1 MGINDIIK
9 DSILE
14 AVNTGN
20 NINMETAVKFAVYM
34 VASLLLGIL
43 ISIIYKRYSFYREG
57 IYSRSFSTTLVGMC
71 MMSCMVTLAISTNI
85 VISLGMVGALS
96 IVRYRTAIKA
106 PVDLL
111 YLFWAITSG
120 ITLGAGMFLLAA
132 MGALAMIL
140 CMWVSARIEA
150 GQPVYV
156 YVINY
161 GEEKAQEEITGQFR
175 NFKWKLKSLIARPD
189 NYEMTLQVYGYRR
202 QEALLEVKEKILGIS
217 GVRDVAMIL
226 LDSGYQD

>member
-1 MGINDIIK
+1 MSINDIIK

-20 NINMETAVKFAVYM
+20 SIDMETGTKFAVYM
-34 VASLLLGIL
+34 AASLLLGIL

-71 MMSCMVTLAISTNI
+71 MMACMVTLAISTNI

-106 PVDLL
+106 PIDLL

-132 MGALAMIL
+132 MGALAMIV
-140 CMWVSARIEA
+140 CMWLSARIEA
-150 GQPVYV
+150 GQPVYI

-161 GEEKAQEEITGQFR
+161 EDETAQQEITLQLR
-175 NFKWKLKSLIARPD
+175 DFKWKLKSLIARPHK
-189 NYEMTLQVYGYRR
+189 YEMTLQVYGYRR
-202 QEALLEVKEKILGIS
+202 QDALLDAKERILSIS
-217 GVRDVAMIL
+217 SVRDVAMIL

>member
-1 MGINDIIK
+1 MSINDIIK
-9 DSILE
+9 DSILD

-20 NINMETAVKFAVYM
+20 GIDMATGIRFAVYM

-57 IYSRSFSTTLVGMC
+57 LYSRSFSTTLIGMC

-85 VISLGMVGALS
+85 IISLGMVGALS

-106 PVDLL
+106 PIDLL

-120 ITLGAGMFLLAA
+120 ITLGAGMFLLAT

-140 CMWVSARIEA
+140 CMWLSAKIEA

-161 GEEKAQEEITGQFR
+161 EEEKAQEEITGALR
-175 NFKWKLKSLIARPD
+175 NFKWKLKSLIARPN

-202 QEALLEVKEKILGIS
+202 QEILLETKEKLLNIS
-217 GVRDVAMIL
+217 GVHDVAMIL

>member
-1 MGINDIIK
+1 MSINDIIK

-20 NINMETAVKFAVYM
+20 GIDMATGTKFAVYM

-43 ISIIYKRYSFYREG
+43 ISIIYKRYSFYRECL
-57 IYSRSFSTTLVGMC
+57 YSRSFSTTLVGMC

-106 PVDLL
+106 PIDLL

-140 CMWVSARIEA
+140 CMWCSARIEA

-161 GEEKAQEEITGQFR
+161 EDEKVQQEITTQFR
-175 NFKWKLKSLIARPD
+175 DFKWKLKSLIARPN

-202 QEALLEVKEKILGIS
+202 QDALLEAKEKLLNIS
-217 GVRDVAMIL
+217 SVRDVAMIL

>member
-1 MGINDIIK
+1 MSINDIIK
-9 DSILE
+9 DSVLD

-20 NINMETAVKFAVYM
+20 GIDMATGAKFAVYM
-34 VASLLLGIL
+34 IASLLLGIL

-57 IYSRSFSTTLVGMC
+57 LYSRSFSTTLVGMC
-71 MMSCMVTLAISTNI
+71 MMACMVTLAISTNI
-85 VISLGMVGALS
+85 IISLGMVGALS

-106 PVDLL
+106 PIDLL

-140 CMWVSARIEA
+140 CMWCSARIEA

-161 GEEKAQEEITGQFR
+161 EDAKVQQEIATQFR
-175 NFKWKLKSLIARPD
+175 DFKWKLKSLIARPN

-202 QEALLEVKEKILGIS
+202 QDALMEAKEKLLNIS
-217 GVRDVAMIL
+217 SVRDVAMIL

>member
-1 MGINDIIK
+1 MSINDIIK

-14 AVNTGN
+14 TINTGN
-20 NINMETAVKFAVYM
+20 GIDIAVGVKFAVYM
-34 VASLLLGIL
+34 AASLLIGIL

-57 IYSRSFSTTLVGMC
+57 LYTRSFSTTLIGMC

-106 PVDLL
+106 PIDLL

-120 ITLGAGMFLLAA
+120 ITLGAGMFLLVT
-132 MGALAMIL
+132 MGALAMII
-140 CMWVSARIEA
+140 CMWCSVKIEG
-150 GQPVYV
+150 GQPVYI

-161 GEEKAQEEITGQFR
+161 EDEKAQQEITDLFR
-175 NFKWKLKSLIARPD
+175 DFKWKLKSLIARPN
-189 NYEMTLQVYGYRR
+189 NYEMTLQVYGYRK
-202 QEALLEVKEKILGIS
+202 QEALLKLKEKILTVGN
-217 GVRDVAMIL
+217 VRDVAVIL

>member
-1 MGINDIIK
+1 MSINDIIK
-9 DSILE
+9 DSILD

-20 NINMETAVKFAVYM
+20 SIDMQTGVRFAVYM
-34 VASLLLGIL
+34 AASLLLGIL
-43 ISIIYKRYSFYREG
+43 ISLIYKRYSFFRDG

-71 MMSCMVTLAISTNI
+71 MMACMVTLAISTNI

-106 PVDLL
+106 PIDLL

-132 MGALAMIL
+132 MGAFAMIL
-140 CMWVSARIEA
+140 CMWLSARIEA

-161 GEEKAQEEITGQFR
+161 EQETAQQTITDLLHD
-175 NFKWKLKSLIARPD
+175 FKWKLKSLIARPGH
-189 NYEMTLQVYGYRR
+189 YEMTLQVYGYRR
-202 QEALLEVKEKILGIS
+202 TEKLVEAKEQILGVS
-217 GVRDVAMIL
+217 GVQDVAMIL

>member
-1 MGINDIIK
+1 MSINDIIK
-9 DSILE
+9 DSILD

-20 NINMETAVKFAVYM
+20 GIDMATGIRFAVYM

-57 IYSRSFSTTLVGMC
+57 LYSRSFSTTLIGMC

-85 VISLGMVGALS
+85 IISLGMVGALS

-106 PVDLL
+106 PIDLL

-120 ITLGAGMFLLAA
+120 ITLGAGMFLLAT
-132 MGALAMIL
+132 MGAFAMIL
-140 CMWVSARIEA
+140 CMWLSAKIEA

-161 GEEKAQEEITGQFR
+161 EEEKAQEEITGTLR
-175 NFKWKLKSLIARPD
+175 NFKWKLKSLIARPN

-202 QEALLEVKEKILGIS
+202 QEILLETKEKLLNIS
-217 GVRDVAMIL
+217 GVHDVAMIL